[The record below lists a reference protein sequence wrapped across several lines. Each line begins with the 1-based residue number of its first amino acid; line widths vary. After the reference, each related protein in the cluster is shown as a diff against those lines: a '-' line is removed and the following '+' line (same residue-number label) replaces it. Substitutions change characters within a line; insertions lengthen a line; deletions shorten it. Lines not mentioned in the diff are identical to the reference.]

1 MNLLLWYIPSGLLAL
16 LLFLMLRNRAYKV
29 CPWFFAY
36 TAFGMGADVA
46 RFVVR
51 NNPSAYFTTY
61 WITDAGYSVL
71 GILAMY
77 EAFRAVL
84 RTRIWWTCFIFPAIV
99 ITGIGLSLAHA
110 RAVPPQVSGPI
121 RYILTGEIAV
131 RSMQVLIFI
140 VMGVHAAFF
149 GSRWRL
155 YPLAVAAGFGF
166 YSTVELLNMIKFSN
180 LGAGT
185 RHAFWW
191 SMSSVMAY
199 SVGELIWVWFF
210 RFPQPEESSLC
221 PKRTPLAADTRN
233 RRPPRPRRMRQPLFG
248 RSQSS

>member
-1 MNLLLWYIPSGLLAL
+1 MSVVLWYIPSGLLAL

-29 CPWFFAY
+29 CPCFFAY
-36 TAFGMGADVA
+36 TAFGVGADVA

-51 NNPSAYFTTY
+51 NNPSAYFATY

-84 RTRIWWTCFIFPAIV
+84 RTRIWWTYLIFPAIV
-99 ITGIGLSLAHA
+99 IAGIGLSLAHA
-110 RAVPPQVSGPI
+110 HAVPPQVSGPI

-155 YPLAVAAGFGF
+155 YPLAVAAGFGL
-166 YSTVELLNMIKFSN
+166 YSTVELVNMIEFSN
-180 LGAGT
+180 LGT
-185 RHAFWW
+185 RHAFWG
-191 SMSSVMAY
+191 SISSVTAY
-199 SVGELIWVWFF
+199 SVGVLVWIWFF
-210 RFPQPEESSLC
+210 RVPQPEELAPD
-221 PKRTPLAADTRN
+221 PKLTALAAADTRN
-233 RRPPRPRRMRQPLFG
+233 RCPPRPRRMRLPLSG
-248 RSQSS
+248 RLQSS